1 MGKLGDHR
9 AMNPD
14 ENEDFETTWFLV
26 ESAKTGDR
34 RALEDLFARY
44 LPRVRRIVA
53 LRMGCP
59 IAKFAEF
66 DDIVQNT
73 LLKAFK
79 GFSKFEQRSVGSFR
93 NWLASCAI
101 SAIRDF
107 LRKKHPVRPFSEI
120 PGRGGDGGE
129 EEISSYILPPGKEPS
144 PSKHAM
150 GHELE
155 RQIEDALLSMDERY
169 REVIIQRNLC
179 GMTDAEIARELGFQ
193 EEATVRVV
201 SHRALRKLEKILKS
215 GAN

>member
-1 MGKLGDHR
+1 
-9 AMNPD
+9 MNPD

-66 DDIVQNT
+66 DDIVQNA

-79 GFSKFEQRSVGSFR
+79 GFSKFEQRSAGSFR
-93 NWLASCAI
+93 HWLATCAV
-101 SAIRDF
+101 SAIRDY
-107 LRKKHPVRPFSEI
+107 LRKKTPVRPFSEL
-120 PGRGGDGGE
+120 PGRSGGTGE

-144 PSKHAM
+144 PSKYVM
-150 GHELE
+150 GKELE
-155 RQIEDALLSMDERY
+155 QQIEEALLSMDERY
-169 REVIIQRNLC
+169 REVIIQRKLC
-179 GMTDAEIARELGFQ
+179 RMTDAEIARELGFR
-193 EEATVRVV
+193 EESAVRVI
-201 SHRALRKLEKILKS
+201 SHRALRKLEEILKS